1 MNGAWAIGLGTFVL
15 VVLAFILAYTH
26 VQQSRRDMMRRA
38 LIEKFGSAQ
47 DLGAFL
53 QTQGGRQFMADLS
66 SGSVAG
72 SVLSS
77 VQKGTV
83 ILLVGVGFAMAG
95 GMNMAAPVMGVG
107 VVITLTGI
115 GFLVSAVVTYF
126 LSKSLGLMSK
136 HPEN

>member
-1 MNGAWAIGLGTFVL
+1 MNGSEAIGLGTFL
-15 VVLAFILAYTH
+15 LLVLAFILAYTH

-53 QTQGGRQFMADLS
+53 QTPDGRQFMADLS
-66 SGSVAG
+66 SGSAAG

-83 ILLVGVGFAMAG
+83 MLLVGLGFAMAG
-95 GMNMAAPVMGVG
+95 GMNKAAPVMGVG
-107 VVITLTGI
+107 VIIALAGI

-126 LSKSLGLMSK
+126 LSKSLGLMGK
-136 HPEN
+136 RPEN